1 MKKLISLL
9 LSALLFALCL
19 SGCAVTK
26 TNTSDYAFMYNEM
39 LNLSNFYNEPDFDDL
54 FGYGQYCYN
63 SHLILFPREA
73 PSTLTDYYFYW
84 GCGIDVDNFN
94 IFFTCTLTAENY
106 EAFRSGLKGFTIKNG
121 EKTYKPLYDDTHF
134 SLPTYVLQWANAEEK
149 WEALEYIM
157 LDDATRTAVFVY
169 AMGPGDSLK
178 SIEKQTGYI
187 ITPTDMHFLEDF
199 SIYGEYGP
207 GDSYIY
213 PDNFEDAVYDISFLE
228 YLK

>member
-26 TNTSDYAFMYNEM
+26 TNTSDYAFMYDEM

-63 SHLILFPREA
+63 SHLVLFPREA

-106 EAFRSGLKGFTIKNG
+106 ECFRSGLEGFTITNG
-121 EKTYKPLYDDTHF
+121 EKEL
-134 SLPTYVLQWANAEEK
+134 LPK
-149 WEALEYIM
+149 
-157 LDDATRTAVFVY
+157 AV
-169 AMGPGDSLK
+169 
-178 SIEKQTGYI
+178 
-187 ITPTDMHFLEDF
+187 
-199 SIYGEYGP
+199 
-207 GDSYIY
+207 
-213 PDNFEDAVYDISFLE
+213 
-228 YLK
+228 